1 MNELVMQ
8 SLQRKYP
15 TSVLQKVLKLPKDVS
30 LNQLTD
36 LIRREF
42 DKAIKAQGIKGG
54 WVVEIFKDY
63 VIAHFYGDSEEGK
76 YYKIPYSVDGNS
88 IKFDFSKKVEVVR
101 SWTEVK

>member
-30 LNQLTD
+30 LNQLAD

-42 DKAIKAQGIKGG
+42 ERAIKAQGIKNG
-54 WVVEIFKDY
+54 WVVDIFKDY
-63 VIAHFYGDSEEGK
+63 VIAHLYGDSGGDK
-76 YYKIPYSVDGNS
+76 YYKIPFSVDGNS